1 MEAIVE
7 DLSESKKLI
16 RFSIPHERVADE
28 IEVALGQVRKTASI
42 KGFRPGHVPEK
53 ILRARFGET
62 IRSEAINR
70 LVPEAFRQAMIDN
83 ALRPVGEPEVKD
95 VKYDGDAPLTFTATV
110 EVLPEFE
117 LPTYKGIRV
126 VPHTIEPPTAE
137 EVEKVIDNQRDARA
151 TLVPVE
157 DRAVQLG
164 DSVVV
169 TFEQTVDGTTET
181 MADRFIEV
189 VEDQLAPGLA
199 QALVGI
205 ETGATKR
212 FELTMPDDYPDER
225 LAGKT
230 VAYAATVSEIK
241 QKQLPELDDAFAK
254 EVADVET
261 LEALRERIRD
271 GMRRQRE
278 TEERRRQEGVV
289 LDAIVDA
296 TELELPESL
305 LKKQT
310 ERNVVRAY
318 QRAQLAGV
326 PREKVVEQHDEIVK
340 NASVASVRQI
350 KLTLLIERI
359 ADAEG
364 LAVSDEDLDGYF
376 EQAAAM
382 RGTTAAELRAAYEEQ
397 EGAIEGLRDELLEG
411 KVRSFLME
419 HAEID

>member
-1 MEAIVE
+1 MEAVVE

-16 RFSIPHERVADE
+16 RFSIPHERVTDE
-28 IEVALGQVRKTASI
+28 IEVALNEVRKTASI

-53 ILRARFGET
+53 ILRARFAET

-95 VKYDGDAPLTFTATV
+95 IKYDADAPLTFTATV
-110 EVLPEFE
+110 EVLPELK
-117 LPTYKGIRV
+117 LPEYKGIRV
-126 VPHTIEPPTAE
+126 VPHKIEPPTAE
-137 EVEKVIDNQRDARA
+137 EIEKVIENQRDARA

-157 DRAVQLG
+157 GQPVQLG
-164 DSVVV
+164 DSIVVSL
-169 TFEQTVDGTTET
+169 EQTVDGATET
-181 MADRFIEV
+181 MADRLVEV
-189 VEDQLAPGLA
+189 VEDQLVPGLA

-205 ETGATKR
+205 EIGATKR
-212 FELTMPDDYPDER
+212 FELTMPDDYPDAR

-230 VAYAATVSEIK
+230 VAYAATLSEIK
-241 QKQLPELDDAFAK
+241 HKQLPELNDAFAK

-261 LEALRERIRD
+261 LEALRERVRD

-278 TEERRRQEGVV
+278 SEERRRQEGVV
-289 LDAIVDA
+289 LDAIIDA
-296 TELELPESL
+296 TELEVPESL
-305 LKKQT
+305 LRKQT
-310 ERNVVRAY
+310 ERNVLRAY

-340 NASVASVRQI
+340 NASVASARQI

-364 LAVSDEDLDGYF
+364 LAVGDEDLDAYF
-376 EQAAAM
+376 EQAAAV
-382 RGTTAAELRAAYEEQ
+382 RSTTADELRAAYEKQ
-397 EGAIEGLRDELLEG
+397 EGAVEGLGDELLEG